1 MARFK
6 EEPSHRPIAELMA
19 REGLTLRVAATRL
32 QLALSSEEAANLFR
46 TKGFQKLL
54 QTERYRFFRE
64 IAADPEWSK
73 RTAIGQMLYANQRLM
88 EQGEYSQVIEGVLKV
103 AKLEGWIGS
112 ESTVNVFGGLSQ
124 LEMDGLRESLLKE
137 VSKLGGVN

>member
-1 MARFK
+1 MPKFR
-6 EEPSHRPIAELMA
+6 EDPSHRPLAELMA
-19 REGLTLRVAATRL
+19 REGLTLREAATRL
-32 QLALSSEEAANLFR
+32 SLQLDSVEAANLFR

-64 IAADPEWSK
+64 IAGDPEWSK

-103 AKLEGWIGS
+103 AKLEGWVGS
-112 ESTVNVFGGLSQ
+112 ESTVNIFGGVSQ
-124 LEMDGLRESLLKE
+124 EDINQMKVQLAAEVAKE
-137 VSKLGGVN
+137 AVN

>member
-1 MARFK
+1 
-6 EEPSHRPIAELMA
+6 MA
-19 REGLTLRVAATRL
+19 REGLSLREAATRL
-32 QLALSSEEAANLFR
+32 QVALSSEDVANLFR

-64 IAADPEWSK
+64 IAGDPEWSK

-103 AKLEGWIGS
+103 AKLEGWVGS

-124 LEMDGLRESLLKE
+124 VEFDQMRQQLKDAVAKE
-137 VSKLGGVN
+137 AGVVN